1 MGLKPV
7 NYGTCALDMFYP
19 TQSRQRMDCRL
30 VLQSGFSR
38 PRQCLPPCLTDHH
51 TRLRDMEETDYAE
64 LDHPPAGR
72 AGCCLTAKDPGV
84 VEMEATVVDG
94 VPLPATWNV
103 FEGVTPGV
111 NPDMKDIP
119 KS

>member
-1 MGLKPV
+1 MQNWTTPQL
-7 NYGTCALDMFYP
+7 
-19 TQSRQRMDCRL
+19 
-30 VLQSGFSR
+30 
-38 PRQCLPPCLTDHH
+38 
-51 TRLRDMEETDYAE
+51 EE
-64 LDHPPAGR
+64 LDVR
-72 AGCCLTAKDPGV
+72 LTAKDPGV